1 MRIVVGITGGIA
13 AYKAVSLVR
22 SLVQA
27 GHDVKVIPTNNALR
41 FVGSTTLEAIS
52 SNTVDPDLY
61 TDVADVKHVE
71 LGQSADII
79 IVAPATASFIART
92 AAGIADDLLSNVI
105 LASRAPKVIAP
116 AMHTEMWDNATTR
129 RNIDTLLNDGFVI
142 VDPEFGQLT
151 GGDLGKGRMAEPE
164 TIVGVALAALTVKD
178 LMGKKILISA
188 GGTREPIDPVRFI
201 GNNSSGKQG
210 LAIARAAARRGAEV
224 TLVLANVSATET
236 FQVVRA
242 DTAAEMLV
250 ALSARASANDALI
263 MTAAISDFRVV
274 QPSPVKL
281 KRALAGDTFELT
293 LIQNDD
299 ILARLAPEV
308 HEANPN
314 ALVIGFAAE
323 TESDDQLLELTSRKK
338 LISKGCDLIVAND
351 VSDGQVFDKDSNSV
365 RIVSSEA
372 PTVSVSGSKGV
383 VADAI
388 LDAMLMRWHNQ

>member
-22 SLVQA
+22 LLVQA
-27 GHDVKVIPTNNALR
+27 GHDVKVIPTQNALR

-61 TDVADVKHVE
+61 ADVADVKHVE
-71 LGQSADII
+71 LGQSADLI

-105 LASRAPKVIAP
+105 LASRSPKVIAP
-116 AMHTEMWDNATTR
+116 AMHTEMWENAATR
-129 RNIDTLLNDGFVI
+129 RNIDTLLKDGFVI

-151 GGDLGKGRMAEPE
+151 GGDVGKGRMAEPE
-164 TIVGVALAALTVKD
+164 TIVGVALAAVSVKD
-178 LMGKKILISA
+178 LMGKRILISA

-210 LAIARAAARRGAEV
+210 LALARAATRRGAEV

-250 ALSARASANDALI
+250 ALSARASATDALI
-263 MTAAISDFRVV
+263 MTAAISDYRVL
-274 QPSPVKL
+274 QPSPVKM
-281 KRALAGDTFELT
+281 KKASAGDTFELT
-293 LIQNDD
+293 LIQNED
-299 ILARLAPEV
+299 ILAKLAPAV
-308 HEANPN
+308 HEANQS

-323 TESDDQLLELTSRKK
+323 TESDDQVLELAARRK

-351 VSDGQVFDKDSNSV
+351 VSDGQVFDQDMNSV
-365 RIVSSEA
+365 RIVSSQA
-372 PTVSVSGSKGV
+372 PTVSVSGSKAA

-388 LDAMLMRWHNQ
+388 LDAMLTRWHNR

>member
-22 SLVQA
+22 LLVQA

-71 LGQSADII
+71 LGQSADLI

-92 AAGIADDLLSNVI
+92 AAGIADDLLSNVV
-105 LASRAPKVIAP
+105 LASRAPKVFAP

-274 QPSPVKL
+274 QPSLVKL
-281 KRALAGDTFELT
+281 KRGLAGDTFELT
-293 LIQNDD
+293 LIQNED

-323 TESDDQLLELTSRKK
+323 TESDDQLLELAARKK

-351 VSDGQVFDKDSNSV
+351 VSDRQVFDKDSNSV

-372 PTVSVSGSKGV
+372 PTVSVSGSKGA

>member
-1 MRIVVGITGGIA
+1 VRIVVGITGGIA

-293 LIQNDD
+293 LIQNED

-351 VSDGQVFDKDSNSV
+351 VSDDQVFDKDSNSV

>member
-1 MRIVVGITGGIA
+1 VRIVVGITGGIA

-22 SLVQA
+22 LLVQA
-27 GHDVKVIPTNNALR
+27 GHDVKAIPTQSALR

-71 LGQSADII
+71 LGQSADLI

-116 AMHTEMWDNATTR
+116 AMHTEMWENAATR

-142 VDPEFGQLT
+142 VEPEIGQLT
-151 GGDLGKGRMAEPE
+151 GGDVGKGRMAEPE
-164 TIVGVALAALTVKD
+164 TIVGVALATASVKD
-178 LMGKKILISA
+178 LMGKRILISA

-210 LAIARAAARRGAEV
+210 LALARAAARRGADV
-224 TLVLANVSATET
+224 TLVLANVFATET
-236 FQVVRA
+236 FKVVRA
-242 DTAAEMLV
+242 DTAADMLL
-250 ALSARASANDALI
+250 ALSARASATDALI
-263 MTAAISDFRVV
+263 MTAAISDYRVV
-274 QPSPVKL
+274 QPSPVKM
-281 KRALAGDTFELT
+281 KKASAGETFELT
-293 LIQNDD
+293 LIQNED
-299 ILARLAPEV
+299 ILAKLAPAV
-308 HEANPN
+308 HEANLN
-314 ALVIGFAAE
+314 ALVVGFAAE
-323 TESDDQLLELTSRKK
+323 TESDEQGLELAAKKK
-338 LISKGCDLIVAND
+338 LISKGCDFIVAND
-351 VSDGQVFDKDSNSV
+351 VSDGQVFDQATNSV

-372 PTVSVSGSKGV
+372 PPVTVSGSKAA

-388 LDAMLMRWHNQ
+388 LDAMLMRWHDQ

>member
-1 MRIVVGITGGIA
+1 VRIVVGITGGIA
-13 AYKAVSLVR
+13 AYKAISLVR
-22 SLVQA
+22 LLVQA
-27 GHDVKVIPTNNALR
+27 GHDVKVIPTQNALR

-71 LGQSADII
+71 LGQSADLI

-116 AMHTEMWDNATTR
+116 AMHTEMWENAATR

-142 VDPEFGQLT
+142 VEPEIGQLT
-151 GGDLGKGRMAEPE
+151 GGDVGKGRMAEPE
-164 TIVGVALAALTVKD
+164 TIVGVALATASVKD
-178 LMGKKILISA
+178 LMGKRILISA

-210 LAIARAAARRGAEV
+210 LALARAAARRGADV
-224 TLVLANVSATET
+224 TLVLANVFATET
-236 FQVVRA
+236 FKVVRA
-242 DTAAEMLV
+242 DTAADMLL
-250 ALSARASANDALI
+250 ALSARASATDALI
-263 MTAAISDFRVV
+263 MTAAISDYRVV
-274 QPSPVKL
+274 QPSPAKM
-281 KRALAGDTFELT
+281 KKASAGDTFELT
-293 LIQNDD
+293 LIQNED
-299 ILARLAPEV
+299 ILTKLAPAV

-314 ALVIGFAAE
+314 ALVVGFAAE
-323 TESDDQLLELTSRKK
+323 TESDEQSLELAAKKK

-351 VSDGQVFDKDSNSV
+351 VSDGQVFDKDTNSV

-372 PTVSVSGSKGV
+372 PTVSVSGSKV
-383 VADAI
+383 AVADAI
-388 LDAMLMRWHNQ
+388 LDAMLMRWHDQ